1 MNVLYISHSIINDFS
16 VYVLYEL
23 NYKNRLRKQ
32 QRRQKIKEQHE
43 AILKQLSVSKNEDDT
58 EINNEE
64 NM

>member
-1 MNVLYISHSIINDFS
+1 MISLFMF
-16 VYVLYEL
+16 YEL

-43 AILKQLSVSKNEDDT
+43 ALLKQLSVSKNEDDI

-64 NM
+64 NI

>member
-1 MNVLYISHSIINDFS
+1 MLYISAIVLLIISLFIF
-16 VYVLYEL
+16 YEL

-32 QRRQKIKEQHE
+32 QHWQKIKEQHE
-43 AILKQLSVSKNEDDT
+43 ALLKQLSVSKKEDDT